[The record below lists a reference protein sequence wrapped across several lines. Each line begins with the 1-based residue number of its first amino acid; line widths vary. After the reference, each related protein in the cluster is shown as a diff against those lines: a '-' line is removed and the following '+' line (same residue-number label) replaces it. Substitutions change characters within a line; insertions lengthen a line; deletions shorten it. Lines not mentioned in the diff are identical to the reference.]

1 MRLQYDEWPGSSLN
15 IRYSGDEQD
24 VIASIKRVHEKVLPG
39 FLMDYGRVNDRYDNL
54 YKTENKAFAALQTV
68 TWIILLI
75 SCIGIFSM
83 SMFIS
88 FKRQKEFGIR
98 KVVGASA
105 TQITRLHINHFI
117 RVGLIANVIA
127 LPIAYFVMKGWLN
140 GFAYKGEVSLFQFAS
155 FGILLLIFIALSA
168 GYSAWKS
175 GRMNPVDVIKAD

>member
-1 MRLQYDEWPGSSLN
+1 MKLSTSARNFPTVCSFQ
-15 IRYSGDEQD
+15 I
-24 VIASIKRVHEKVLPG
+24 H
-39 FLMDYGRVNDRYDNL
+39 DRN
-54 YKTENKAFAALQTV
+54 TAL
-68 TWIILLI
+68 W
-75 SCIGIFSM
+75 
-83 SMFIS
+83 
-88 FKRQKEFGIR
+88 RQKEFGIR